1 MTAADPLQPFETR
14 HFTAGGNLHSHGSIE
29 EQLLSD
35 GGLGLMTRENPNLIR
50 AKDIVE
56 AEESAR
62 HPLNENSQ
70 VIGTHMSGL
79 TGLSRVGVSI
89 VRIPVGKESFAYHSH
104 YCEEEWL
111 YILSGVGIAEIDGE
125 EHDVAAGDFMGFP
138 TPSVAHH
145 LRNSGDEE
153 LVYLMGGE
161 SRAVEVADFPRHGKR
176 MVRRGPVVEL
186 FDFSAAESFA
196 AQDED

>member
-1 MTAADPLQPFETR
+1 
-14 HFTAGGNLHSHGSIE
+14 
-29 EQLLSD
+29 
-35 GGLGLMTRENPNLIR
+35 MTREEPNLIR

-56 AEESAR
+56 AEESMS
-62 HPLNENSQ
+62 HPLNENSH
-70 VIGTHMSGL
+70 VIGTRMSSF

-138 TPSVAHH
+138 APSVAHH

-161 SRAVEVADFPRHGKR
+161 SSAVEVADFPRHGKR
-176 MVRRGPVVEL
+176 MVRRGPVAEL
-186 FDFSAAESFA
+186 FDFSAAQSFA
-196 AQDED
+196 AQDDD